1 LAGIL
6 AAFAAALIS
15 ALLAVD
21 GVDAGA
27 FLAAALACTAS
38 LPDIL
43 VALAA
48 LACVFSVGFAW
59 GPFAGAVFAGA
70 VFAGAVF
77 AGAVAVFE
85 DAFAGAADLLLAD
98 FLALDIDLSFV
109 PGTRPG
115 RTPAMFFSYGERN
128 PPGSSFVDLKSH
140 PRPRTSSKWL
150 WGLKRPSRTRVSGE
164 KGLSEPGQTRPI

>member
-1 LAGIL
+1 
-6 AAFAAALIS
+6 
-15 ALLAVD
+15 
-21 GVDAGA
+21 
-27 FLAAALACTAS
+27 
-38 LPDIL
+38 L

-48 LACVFSVGFAW
+48 LACVFSVGFACE
-59 GPFAGAVFAGA
+59 PFAGAVFAGA
-70 VFAGAVF
+70 VFI
-77 AGAVAVFE
+77 GAVAVFE